1 MGFPASAHGA
11 GLRLLSGGD
20 GGALSSPWENPV
32 GHPCRAMGA
41 VPARRGEAVHAHR

>member
-32 GHPCRAMGA
+32 GHPSRAKGA
-41 VPARRGEAVHAHR
+41 VLARRGEAVDAYR